1 MAISRIIQY
10 KMTTADLLHRTD
22 MSLESINESLYK
34 FQISNCIN
42 KVTISRI
49 NQSTGVTEDV
59 EVPCGKCVHCKNTH
73 INEWFTRM
81 SLHSEYYPY
90 VYFITFTYASP
101 TSTSSVTPVD

>member
-59 EVPCGKCVHCKNTH
+59 EVG
-73 INEWFTRM
+73 E
-81 SLHSEYYPY
+81 
-90 VYFITFTYASP
+90 A
-101 TSTSSVTPVD
+101 